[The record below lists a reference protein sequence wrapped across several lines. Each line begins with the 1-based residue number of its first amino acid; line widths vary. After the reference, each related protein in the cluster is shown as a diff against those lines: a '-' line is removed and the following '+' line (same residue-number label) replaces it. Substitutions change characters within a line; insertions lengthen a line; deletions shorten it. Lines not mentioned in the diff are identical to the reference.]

1 MLRETVLLAESDFDN
16 PSRVLLPD
24 ILRDAC
30 IDRDAVLLYPNAA
43 ELEGVTL
50 FDLLRDTEFVRVAE
64 NEHDLNNGLHDRVT
78 LPDAGLLRDTLL
90 LADGDI
96 RLLDTLGDLLFDTG
110 IDFVRVRLNPNVGV
124 RLGDPITDIVLDID
138 LVTDGLLE
146 LDLLCERLLD
156 ILLVFV
162 AVLLSIEF
170 GERVSDAE
178 TLTDRDIVRTLDG
191 DGGADALNET
201 VLDGVAVRE
210 TDLEPLG
217 VTDRI
222 VRDLVR
228 DGVVVRD
235 MVRDGLVVRDL
246 VRDGVVER
254 DLVRDGL
261 VVRDMVRDEVMVRD
275 MVLDEVVVRDMV
287 RDEVVI
293 SDLVRDGEMETV
305 FVGDCVCASVSN
317 RPSNNPLRDI
327 IALLLMSIAKI

>member
-1 MLRETVLLAESDFDN
+1 
-16 PSRVLLPD
+16 
-24 ILRDAC
+24 
-30 IDRDAVLLYPNAA
+30 
-43 ELEGVTL
+43 
-50 FDLLRDTEFVRVAE
+50 
-64 NEHDLNNGLHDRVT
+64 LHDRVT
-78 LPDAGLLRDTLL
+78 LTDAGLLRDTLL

-96 RLLDTLGDLLFDTG
+96 RLIDTLGDLLIDTG
-110 IDFVRVRLNPNVGV
+110 IDFVRVILNPNVGV
-124 RLGDPITDIVLDID
+124 RLGDALTDIVLDLD
-138 LVTDGLLE
+138 FVTDGLLE
-146 LDLLCERLLD
+146 PDLLCERLLEPNLLCERLLD

-162 AVLLSIEF
+162 AVLLNIEF

-191 DGGADALNET
+191 DGRADALNET

-228 DGVVVRD
+228 DRV
-235 MVRDGLVVRDL
+235 VVRDL
-246 VRDGVVER
+246 VRDGVV
-254 DLVRDGL
+254 VRDIPKDE
-261 VVRDMVRDEVMVRD
+261 VMVRDMVRDEVMVRD
-275 MVLDEVVVRDMV
+275 MVLDEVVVRDIV
-287 RDEVVI
+287 RDGVVI

-305 FVGDCVCASVSN
+305 FVCDCVCVNVSN